1 MSGTKAF
8 AASGISPVAA
18 QSVAMA
24 GLASVGAVA
33 AVGVG
38 LAGAAVIMTA
48 KAVQAYHKRAKE
60 QIEKAR
66 QEEEDIQRQIL
77 EARRVHGRNKIS
89 VTIPSKKLEPSSL
102 QSLPNNFEIN
112 AADAESKIS
121 KLKINELKALLP
133 RIRDNYQNLINRD
146 ILDEQNVLQALQSA
160 DKALDLGDVATAQL
174 YIQALDDARIQA
186 TEKLRSQQQSETQ
199 FAQDR
204 LNTLKERLPE
214 IIVQHLQSCV
224 EQMGSNS
231 YPPNDSDL
239 LTLHRQITEAELQ
252 ANSVWEAA
260 ENLVNAWQDP
270 TVDYV
275 ARIIGID
282 DGDVM
287 VEVETHQ
294 TETSEKV
301 NTIMRVQFD
310 GQQVDLFG
318 PHEET
323 SSCAAR
329 TKEALQIFQEQGYY
343 LEWTSL
349 DGEPVPEEYRQVYAA
364 ENGTGINLETSVYE
378 EPQRR
383 AATEIY

>member
-1 MSGTKAF
+1 MSGTKTF
-8 AASGISPVAA
+8 AATGISSVAA
-18 QSVAMA
+18 QSVVMT

-77 EARRVHGRNKIS
+77 ESRRVHGRNKIS
-89 VTIPSKKLEPSSL
+89 ITIPSKKLEPLSL

-112 AADAESKIS
+112 AADVESKINQ
-121 KLKINELKALLP
+121 LKINELKALLP
-133 RIRDNYQNLINRD
+133 RIRDNYQNLINRE

-174 YIQALDDARIQA
+174 CIHALDDARIQA
-186 TEKLRSQQQSETQ
+186 MEKLRSQQQLESQ

-204 LNTLKERLPE
+204 LNALQERLPE
-214 IIVQHLQSCV
+214 IIVQHLQSQIG
-224 EQMGSNS
+224 QMRSGS
-231 YPPNDSDL
+231 YPPDDSDL

-270 TVDYV
+270 TVGYV

-294 TETSEKV
+294 TEASEKV

-323 SSCAAR
+323 SSCASR
-329 TKEALQIFQEQGYY
+329 TKEALQIFQEQGYC
-343 LEWTSL
+343 LEWNSL
-349 DGEPVPEEYRQVYAA
+349 DGEPVPEEYRQVYSA
-364 ENGTGINLETSVYE
+364 EDAISVSVEPSVYE

-383 AATEIY
+383 AGTEIY